1 MKKYSLLILFLLL
14 VIGCGSSSPT
24 VEEVKEPIVYKSALQ
39 CDEDPES
46 AKAKAIA
53 TLKDDT
59 GLEQLST
66 YSQFEQDQEK
76 KPYCF
81 EAVLY
86 ESGWLA
92 YEKDLENER
101 EETLKALNELNN
113 TVSFSEKS
121 SAIEAWLLKRH
132 DLNNRVE
139 KSRKIAPL
147 AVESIET
154 DVTLLSSQINAA
166 PDVSI
171 RLMGCNRG
179 SNYQCRVTFISKIK
193 DEEKSVQYFWDFGD
207 GAHSKRKIPLHTYR
221 KTGTYDITLRVVDA
235 HGAQSTVHKT
245 IKVKKSSKPIALF
258 ATDKEQYNAG
268 EVVVVDNKSYA
279 QESKI
284 ARYQWRFGDGAL
296 SSEKSPVHRYKK
308 AGKYFI
314 QLKVCSA
321 NGSCASASKK
331 IVVTAPAKQS
341 IRVKKGTYIKNYI
354 AIHGAPDASIIKERS
369 SMAAYRYGDVWL
381 LAKRGKISCAV
392 HDSGLA
398 TNLLGQPKKCDW
410 HQKYAKRHMV
420 ELKWDFIQ

>member
-14 VIGCGSSSPT
+14 VIGCGSSPT
-24 VEEVKEPIVYKSALQ
+24 VEKVKEPIVYKSSLQ
-39 CDEDPES
+39 CDEDPER
-46 AKAKAIA
+46 AKAKAMD

-59 GLEQLST
+59 ALEQLSS
-66 YSQFEQDQEK
+66 YSKFEQDQEK

-92 YEKDLENER
+92 YEKDLVNER
-101 EETLKALNELNN
+101 KETLKALSELNN
-113 TVSFSEKS
+113 TVSYSEKS
-121 SAIEAWLLKRH
+121 SAIEVWLLKAH
-132 DLNNRVE
+132 DLNKRVD
-139 KSRKIAPL
+139 KSRNIAPL
-147 AVESIET
+147 AVENMEINAT
-154 DVTLLSSQINAA
+154 ILSAQVNAA

-179 SNYQCRVTFISKIK
+179 SNYQCRVTFISKFK
-193 DEEKSVQYFWDFGD
+193 DEEKSVKYFWDFGD

-221 KTGTYDITLRVVDA
+221 KTGTYDITLRVADV

-245 IKVKKSSKPIALF
+245 LKVKKSSKPMALF
-258 ATDKEQYNAG
+258 TTDKDHYDAG
-268 EVVVVDNKSYA
+268 EVVVVSNKSYA
-279 QESKI
+279 QQSKI
-284 ARYQWRFGDGAL
+284 VRYQWRFGDGVL
-296 SSEKSPVHRYKK
+296 SSEKSPVHRYTK

-321 NGSCASASKK
+321 NGSCSSASKK
-331 IVVTAPAKQS
+331 IIVAAPDKQS

-354 AIHGAPDASIIKERS
+354 AIHGAPDKSIIKERS
-369 SMAAYRYGDVWL
+369 SMAAYRYGDIWL

-392 HDSGLA
+392 HESGLS

-420 ELKWDFIQ
+420 ELK